1 MTGVN
6 NLGGIMNVKKSLLF
20 LLIVPLLF
28 FLYSCGGGSGSGYNP
43 SGTGTGEVSKIELLP
58 TRYIAQTNGCN
69 NIYVRVLDGDGAY
82 LSNVPVTFT
91 NFSSIGQILNKC
103 GSQQVTS
110 ATTDSNGL
118 AKVALYSTSHGF
130 STIQAEVNIGAGQV
144 RERKTVYFSD
154 YALTLPTLSSP
165 TLKLEVDGNGNNIFD
180 EPDDSTLFQDAS
192 DNQVI
197 ARATVLDM
205 SGNPVFSSTVTF
217 GADVAFKTS
226 PSGTCSDGSTTCEVI
241 FPLGNT
247 KKTDSKGQ
255 ASVLVEVDP
264 SFLRTLKTN
273 LNITAV
279 AANGAANMKTLLMD
293 PVIVDKVSVF
303 ANPQKVD
310 SAGTSIITAQVT
322 TKTGLVPDGTTVNFT
337 TNIGGIEPFSETTKG
352 LATAVFKAPTLLE
365 GSFNQTANIIAKV
378 GGKQGSVDVTV
389 KALPAPPVTPTAPTI
404 VPGSVTVLSGSV
416 SQTVKF
422 TISGGTSPYITTSTD
437 PANAFNDNGVGG
449 GTAGDGTMNGQESG
463 IWTGSQITVTIP
475 ANATAG
481 SVTLNVFDSLGATTS
496 ATITISGAGPGP
508 GPGVLKVEPTSIS
521 LTGISDASDKVTFI
535 ITGGTSPYSMFSDN
549 TAVIPNADVATSAPF
564 TFTIDPNPVATTTA
578 VTLTVVDKVGAIA
591 KAIATITPASS
602 SITINPSTIAV
613 HHPTTITFRIIGGL
627 AKYKVYSSDTA
638 VLTVSGGGGPYE
650 PTSDTFD
657 AVTVGAGNA
666 IITVVDSDGKTA
678 TATVTVTAAAPP
690 TPPAALSVSPPSAT
704 ICENTLTCSA
714 HTDVATFTIS
724 GGTPPYTVTSLT
736 PAVIG
741 DNPIPVL
748 AGGIFYVNA
757 KNDSIS
763 APAPG
768 GDVPVILLIND
779 NGTGGTSVIVTVIN
793 E

>member
-1 MTGVN
+1 
-6 NLGGIMNVKKSLLF
+6 MNVKKSLLF

-69 NIYVRVLDGDGAY
+69 NIYVRVLDGNGAY
-82 LSNVPVTFT
+82 LSNVLVTFT

-118 AKVALYSTSHGF
+118 AKVALYSTTHGF

-180 EPDDSTLFQDAS
+180 EPDDSTLFQDAG

-226 PSGTCSDGSTTCEVI
+226 PSGTCSNGGTTCEVI
-241 FPLGNT
+241 FPQGNT

-293 PVIVDKVSVF
+293 PVIVDKISVF

-322 TKTGLVPDGTTVNFT
+322 TKTGPVPDGTTVNFT

-389 KALPAPPVTPTAPTI
+389 IAPPAPPVTPTAPTI

-422 TISGGTSPYITTSTD
+422 TISGGTSPYTTTSTD
-437 PANAFNDNGVGG
+437 PANAFNATSGN
-449 GTAGDGTMNGQESG
+449 G
-463 IWTGSQITVTIP
+463 IWGGSQITVTIP

-521 LTGISDASDKVTFI
+521 LTGVSDATDKVTFI

-549 TAVIPNADVATSAPF
+549 TAVIPNATDMTTSAPF
-564 TFTIDPNPVATTTA
+564 TFSINPNPVATTTA
-578 VTLTVVDKVGAIA
+578 VTLTIVDKVGAIA

-627 AKYKVYSSDTA
+627 ATYKVYSSDTA
-638 VLTVSGGGGPYE
+638 VLTVNGSGGPIE
-650 PTSDTFD
+650 PTGVTFD
-657 AVTVGAGNA
+657 AATVGAGNA

-724 GGTPPYTVTSLT
+724 GGTPPYIVTSLT

-741 DNPIPVL
+741 PNPISVF

-757 KNDSIS
+757 INDSIT